1 MEENTFEI
9 KKRKRI
15 RKLLLLKINEEIKQI
30 SKYKSNIKINSKII
44 QELNKI
50 YNKNDILLYEKSIIY
65 SNYIK
70 TEETI
75 ITKNISPINISK
87 EIDNPIKLEIK
98 IKNKE
103 ENKNKR
109 TSNEINTP
117 DDDSTINYVPKKIE
131 LGRKK
136 FLRKKSKIR
145 NNGSI
150 PNFHKNKNIINS
162 DKDITKET
170 EKEKNNSTKLGC
182 DLHLHKLVE
191 KISLIKNNEN
201 IEVKIREN
209 IKKLRNYCYQ
219 LRKKKKRIRKI
230 SRNNSFKKKSKEK
243 IKKNDIEIH
252 NKRRNTIVNKNTFK
266 TAFLLIQKK
275 IENNQNKTNNEK
287 DNSHSPVYPIHQYKT
302 FIRKNS
308 TAKAPKLSNN
318 LKNSQNIS
326 INNYGYSTIKNK
338 EKNKYLKIINDDIVS
353 KTLSK
358 KNNKKK
364 FKKQIKTEQQ
374 KNDSGKNIQ
383 LINKGKNEIVRSST
397 NIFKLKFENINT
409 NDESKNKN
417 KHKHNKLK
425 INKKNNF
432 TIKKR
437 SYKLENN
444 KVNEGEKRMITNINL
459 KKDKI
464 ELHDNLVHNK
474 SCKKLSKIKII
485 KKEN

>member
-30 SKYKSNIKINSKII
+30 SKYKSNIKINSKTI

-219 LRKKKKRIRKI
+219 LRKKKKRIKKI

-266 TAFLLIQKK
+266 TALLLIQKK
-275 IENNQNKTNNEK
+275 N
-287 DNSHSPVYPIHQYKT
+287 
-302 FIRKNS
+302 
-308 TAKAPKLSNN
+308 
-318 LKNSQNIS
+318 
-326 INNYGYSTIKNK
+326 
-338 EKNKYLKIINDDIVS
+338 
-353 KTLSK
+353 
-358 KNNKKK
+358 
-364 FKKQIKTEQQ
+364 
-374 KNDSGKNIQ
+374 GK
-383 LINKGKNEIVRSST
+383 
-397 NIFKLKFENINT
+397 
-409 NDESKNKN
+409 
-417 KHKHNKLK
+417 
-425 INKKNNF
+425 
-432 TIKKR
+432 
-437 SYKLENN
+437 
-444 KVNEGEKRMITNINL
+444 
-459 KKDKI
+459 
-464 ELHDNLVHNK
+464 
-474 SCKKLSKIKII
+474 
-485 KKEN
+485 